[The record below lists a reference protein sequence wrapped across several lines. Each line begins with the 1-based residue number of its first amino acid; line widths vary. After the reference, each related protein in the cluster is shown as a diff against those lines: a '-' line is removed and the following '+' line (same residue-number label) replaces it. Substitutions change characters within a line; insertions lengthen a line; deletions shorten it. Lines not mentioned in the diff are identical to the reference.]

1 MKYGLIA
8 GGGSFPL
15 LVLEAARREG
25 RRIVTAAIREE
36 ASPEVEERSEQCH
49 WISLGQLSKLIEI
62 FHRAGVRQAVMAGRV
77 RHNRIFSAIRPD
89 WRLLKL
95 LGSLRRKNT
104 DSLLG
109 AVAGALADEGIEL
122 IDSTF
127 LLGRFL
133 AAPGANAGRGASRE
147 EAANVA
153 YGLGVARAL
162 AGFDIGQS
170 VVICE
175 QACVAVEAMEGTDA
189 VLLRAGGLAN
199 GRKLTLVK
207 EAKPNQDMRFD
218 VPTIGPRTIRKM
230 RQAGA
235 TAVSVTAGKTLLL
248 EKDDLLREADAA
260 GIAVIG
266 S

>member
-15 LVLEAARREG
+15 MVLESARREG
-25 RRIVTAAIREE
+25 HRIVTAAIKEE
-36 ASPEVEERSEQCH
+36 ASPEVEERSERCH

-62 FHRAGVRQAVMAGRV
+62 FHRHGVSEAVMAGRV
-77 RHNRIFSAIRPD
+77 RHKQIFSAIRPD

-95 LGSLRRKNT
+95 LGSLRSKNT

-109 AVAGALADEGIEL
+109 AVADVLEDEGIKL
-122 IDSTF
+122 LDSTF
-127 LLGRFL
+127 LLGHYL
-133 AAPGANAGRGASRE
+133 ARKGPNAKRGASNE
-147 EAANVA
+147 EAANIE
-153 YGLGVARAL
+153 YGLGVAQAL
-162 AGFDIGQS
+162 AGFDVGQS

-189 VLLRAGGLAN
+189 ALLRAGDLAN

-207 EAKPNQDMRFD
+207 AAKPNQDMRFD
-218 VPTIGPRTIRKM
+218 VPVIGARTIRKM
-230 RQAGA
+230 ERVGA

-248 EKDDLLREADAA
+248 DKDELLRAADAA
-260 GIAVIG
+260 GIAVVG

>member
-8 GGGSFPL
+8 GGGNFPL
-15 LVLEAARREG
+15 MVLESARREG
-25 RRIVTAAIREE
+25 HEMVTVAIREE
-36 ASPEVEERSEQCH
+36 ASPEVEKQAAECH
-49 WISLGQLSKLIEI
+49 WISLGQLSKLIGI
-62 FHRAGVRQAVMAGRV
+62 FHKSGIAEAMLAGRV
-77 RHNRIFSAIRPD
+77 QHKQIFSAIRPD

-109 AVAGALADEGIEL
+109 ALANVLEDEGIRL
-122 IDSTF
+122 LDSTF
-127 LLGRFL
+127 LLQRNL
-133 AAPGANAGRGASRE
+133 AKKGPNTKRGPSGN
-147 EAANVA
+147 EAADIQ
-153 YGLGVARAL
+153 YGLDVAGAL

-189 VLLRAGGLAN
+189 LLLRAGELAN

-207 EAKPNQDMRFD
+207 VAKPKQDMRFD
-218 VPTIGPRTIRKM
+218 VPTIGPQTIRKM
-230 RQAGA
+230 EQVGA
-235 TAVSVTAGKTLLL
+235 TALAITAGKTLLL
-248 EKDDLLREADAA
+248 DKDELLDRGNAA
-260 GIAVIG
+260 RIAVVG

>member
-15 LVLEAARREG
+15 MVLESARREG
-25 RRIVTAAIREE
+25 HRIVTAAIKGE
-36 ASPEVEERSEQCH
+36 ASPEVEERSDLCH

-62 FHRAGVRQAVMAGRV
+62 FHRAGITEAVMAGRV
-77 RHNRIFSAIRPD
+77 RHKQIFSAIRPD

-95 LGSLRRKNT
+95 LGSLRSKNT
-104 DSLLG
+104 DALLG
-109 AVAGALADEGIEL
+109 AVANVLQDEGIKL
-122 IDSTF
+122 LDST
-127 LLGRFL
+127 LLLNRYL
-133 AAPGANAGRGASRE
+133 AKKGLNAKRGASNE
-147 EAANVA
+147 EAANIE
-153 YGLGVARAL
+153 YGLGVAHAL

-189 VLLRAGGLAN
+189 VLLRAGDLAN
-199 GRKLTLVK
+199 RRKLTLVK
-207 EAKPNQDMRFD
+207 VAKPNQDMRFD
-218 VPTIGPRTIRKM
+218 VPVIGPRTIRNMQKV
-230 RQAGA
+230 RA

-248 EKDDLLREADAA
+248 DKDELLSIGDAA
-260 GIAVIG
+260 SIAIIG

>member
-15 LVLEAARREG
+15 LVLESARKQG
-25 RRIVTAAIREE
+25 HRIVTAAIREE

-49 WISLGQLSKLIEI
+49 WISLGQLSQLIDV
-62 FHRAGVRQAVMAGRV
+62 FHRAGVSEAVMAGRV
-77 RHNRIFSAIRPD
+77 RHKQIFSAIRPD

-95 LGSLRRKNT
+95 LGALRRKNT

-109 AVAGALADEGIEL
+109 AVAGVLEDEGIKL
-122 IDSTF
+122 LDSTF
-127 LLGRFL
+127 LLEHYL
-133 AAPGANAGRGASRE
+133 AATGPNARRGASRE
-147 EAANVA
+147 EAANIA
-153 YGLGVARAL
+153 YGLDVARAL
-162 AGFDIGQS
+162 AGFDVGQS
-170 VVICE
+170 VAICE

-189 VLLRAGGLAN
+189 LLLRAGDLVN

-207 EAKPNQDMRFD
+207 SAKPNQDMRFD

-248 EKDDLLREADAA
+248 DKDALLREANAA
-260 GIAVIG
+260 GIAVTG